1 MSLRIYGN
9 RLLKTLPGKNTRP
22 TSGRVREA
30 VFNIWQGKI
39 DQCRWLDLCAG
50 SGSMGAEALCRGA
63 KLVVGIEKSSHACAI
78 IQENWQHLIT
88 EQQVFHILRGDV
100 VQQLKK
106 LSGQTFDRIYF
117 DPPYTSDLYDQ
128 VLNAIAGF
136 KLLHKHGEIAVEH
149 SSDFKVPIIPVWQVI
164 RQRNYGNTSLTFYS
178 CREECES
185 DGALYYDIS
194 PSLGTH
200 N

>member
-1 MSLRIYGN
+1 
-9 RLLKTLPGKNTRP
+9 
-22 TSGRVREA
+22 
-30 VFNIWQGKI
+30 
-39 DQCRWLDLCAG
+39 
-50 SGSMGAEALCRGA
+50 
-63 KLVVGIEKSSHACAI
+63 
-78 IQENWQHLIT
+78 
-88 EQQVFHILRGDV
+88 
-100 VQQLKK
+100 
-106 LSGQTFDRIYF
+106 
-117 DPPYTSDLYDQ
+117 LYDQ